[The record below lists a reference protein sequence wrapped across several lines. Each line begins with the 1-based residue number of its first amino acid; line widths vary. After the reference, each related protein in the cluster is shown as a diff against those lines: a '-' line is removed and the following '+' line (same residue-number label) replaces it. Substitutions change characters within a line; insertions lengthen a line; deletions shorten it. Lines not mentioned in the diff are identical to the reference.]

1 MPGFSPPLTP
11 PDCDLQDFAF
21 MPLDVA
27 RLRDSDLA
35 SDHSPEA
42 CWAAVLLWAASWHQI
57 PAASMPDNESWI
69 AKHAGY
75 AQRGKISDDW
85 FAVRDGAMH
94 NWQLCEDGRYYHPVV
109 AEKAR
114 DAWAA
119 KLEQRWRTEM
129 GRIKKHNDRH
139 PGANVPRLSL
149 DQWIQAGRPTGQ
161 PLYVPGDMPPCPSG
175 QPPSVPS
182 ETTSK
187 GQREG
192 QGQGQGQGQGDS
204 LFNTDGTA
212 PASPVPPAP
221 PGVPPAPTP
230 RKLLSLEDRAKSDL
244 WKAAVSVL
252 EHGGCP
258 TAQCRTFMGRLVTDY
273 GFPIVKDAVSAAV
286 STQPADAREYLKATC
301 MRLKG
306 ERLNRQEALERRGQA
321 VVDDWATGGAD
332 HAGR

>member
-1 MPGFSPPLTP
+1 MDVLSPPLTP

-75 AQRGKISDDW
+75 AQRGKISEEW
-85 FAVRDGAMH
+85 AVVRDGAMH
-94 NWQLCEDGRYYHPVV
+94 NWRLCEDGRYYHPVV
-109 AEKAR
+109 AEKAL

-119 KLEQRWRTEM
+119 KLQQRWRTEM

-139 PGANVPRLSL
+139 PGACVPRATYE
-149 DQWIQAGRPTGQ
+149 QWIASGRPVGQ
-161 PLYVPGDMPPCPSG
+161 PLPVPGEIG
-175 QPPSVPS
+175 
-182 ETTSK
+182 SK
-187 GQREG
+187 GQGERQGEGKG
-192 QGQGQGQGQGDS
+192 QGH
-204 LFNTDGTA
+204 LVLNTDVSA
-212 PASPVPPAP
+212 PVPPAP
-221 PGVPPAPTP
+221 PAPPAVPPAPTP
-230 RKLLSLEDRAKSDL
+230 RKVLSPEEQAKSEV

-258 TAQCRTFMGRLVTDY
+258 ASQCRTFMGKLVTDY
-273 GFPIVKDAVSAAV
+273 GFAIVKEAVTAAV

-306 ERLNRQEALERRGQA
+306 ERLNRQEALEQRGQC
-321 VVDDWATGGAD
+321 VVDDWAAGGKP
-332 HAGR
+332 

>member
-1 MPGFSPPLTP
+1 MPGFPPPLTP

-27 RLRDSDLA
+27 RLRDSDMA

-85 FAVRDGAMH
+85 SAVRDGAMH

-119 KLEQRWRTEM
+119 KLQQRWRTEM

-139 PGANVPRLSL
+139 PGACVPRPTYE
-149 DQWIQAGRPTGQ
+149 QWIAAGRPVGQ
-161 PLYVPGDMPPCPSG
+161 PLPVPGEISSKRQGERQG
-175 QPPSVPS
+175 Q
-182 ETTSK
+182 
-187 GQREG
+187 GEG
-192 QGQGQGQGQGDS
+192 QGDLDLDIAGS
-204 LFNTDGTA
+204 TPTVPA
-212 PASPVPPAP
+212 PRTTPAVPPAP
-221 PGVPPAPTP
+221 AP
-230 RKLLSLEDRAKSDL
+230 RKLLSPEEQAKSDL

-258 TAQCRTFMGRLVTDY
+258 AAQCRTFMGKLVNDY

-321 VVDDWATGGAD
+321 VVDDWAAGGAD